1 LNFLIFPLILLIFPF
16 FAHKRF
22 DGFGFW
28 KILLFTL
35 AIYSMAPKTLLLG
48 GALVAAG
55 ALGFHELP
63 GMIGG
68 EGVSDNKW
76 IDAFYC
82 SVITLTTVG
91 YGDICPTAPDDTGKL
106 FLVVL
111 SFLGLGKGWH
121 TTHLLFLFPLH
132 LPCLSY

>member
-1 LNFLIFPLILLIFPF
+1 MFSQAFRIL
-16 FAHKRF
+16 
-22 DGFGFW
+22 
-28 KILLFTL
+28 KIEKDLVTFHPRC
-35 AIYSMAPKTLLLG
+35 MAPKTLLLG

>member
-1 LNFLIFPLILLIFPF
+1 MAASVSDFGTFTFSVLRSPSLYLI
-16 FAHKRF
+16 
-22 DGFGFW
+22 
-28 KILLFTL
+28 
-35 AIYSMAPKTLLLG
+35 SMAPKTLLLG

-121 TTHLLFLFPLH
+121 TTHLLLLFPLH

>member
-1 LNFLIFPLILLIFPF
+1 
-16 FAHKRF
+16 
-22 DGFGFW
+22 
-28 KILLFTL
+28 
-35 AIYSMAPKTLLLG
+35 MAPKTLLLG

-121 TTHLLFLFPLH
+121 TTHLLLLFLLH